1 MSVSVAAPAQ
11 RLDIEADFVTANERL
26 EAMGW
31 TDGLPVIPPT
41 EVLVNAMLARCR
53 QKPSDVLGRM
63 QPIDGVVTVEK
74 VAANAVMAGCAPAYF
89 PVVLAAV
96 KAVLQPQF
104 HVGSTACTTGG
115 AAPVVIVNGPVA
127 TTLNINA
134 GTACFGGNVKANATI
149 GRALRLVMRNL
160 GGARPGD
167 QEKSTQAWPG
177 KVTFCFAENEARSPW
192 EPLQVQHGF
201 SKEISTVTVV
211 AVRGVYPVCEGTQEA
226 GIGVLQTVAASMR
239 VMGSPIYNQNPR
251 NELPV
256 ILALGPEHATEIA
269 GAGFSK
275 RDVRNYLFE
284 HARMPVG
291 QLLGRVYNGT
301 DPWPAWIDTSDPRTT
316 VPMVASPDHF
326 IVVVAGGDGRHSAW
340 MPAWNVCRGAREVIE
355 EGSA

>member
-1 MSVSVAAPAQ
+1 MSTTLSQPAQ
-11 RLDIEADFVTANERL
+11 RFEIEDDFAEANAAL
-26 EAMGW
+26 EAMDW

-41 EVLVNAMLARCR
+41 EALVGAMLRRCSR
-53 QKPSDVLGRM
+53 EPGEVLGRM
-63 QPIDGVVTVEK
+63 QPLDGIVTVEK
-74 VAANAVMAGCAPAYF
+74 VAANAVMAGCAPDYF

-96 KAVLQPQF
+96 RAVLQPQF

-115 AAPVVIVNGPVA
+115 AAPVIIVNGPIA
-127 TTLNINA
+127 AALGINA

-160 GGARPGD
+160 GGAKPGG

-192 EPLQVQHGF
+192 EPLHVQHGLP
-201 SKEISTVTVV
+201 SDASMVTVV
-211 AVRGVYPVCEGTQEA
+211 AVRGLYPMCEGTQEA
-226 GIGVLQTVAASMR
+226 GPGVLQTLAASMC

-256 ILALGPEHATEIA
+256 VVVLSPEHAAEIA

-275 RDVRNYLFE
+275 RDVRHYLFE
-284 HARMPVG
+284 HARMPVK
-291 QLLGRVYNGT
+291 QLIGRVYYGT
-301 DPWPAWIDTSDPRTT
+301 DPWPPWIDQTDPTVR

-340 MPAWNVCRGAREVIE
+340 MPAWNVCRGAREVVE
-355 EGSA
+355 RA

>member
-1 MSVSVAAPAQ
+1 MTATAPSVLAE
-11 RLDIEADFVTANERL
+11 RLEMEADFTAANDRL
-26 EAMGW
+26 EALGW

-41 EVLVNAMLARCR
+41 EALVNAMLERC
-53 QKPSDVLGRM
+53 QHKPEDVLGRM

-74 VAANAVMAGCAPAYF
+74 VAANAVMAGCVPDYF

-96 KAVLQPQF
+96 RAVLQPQF

-115 AAPVVIVNGPVA
+115 AAPVVIVNGPIA
-127 TTLNINA
+127 TKLKINA
-134 GTACFGGNVKANATI
+134 GTACLGGNVKANATI

-160 GGARPGD
+160 GGAKPGG

-192 EPLQVQHGF
+192 EPLHVQHGL
-201 SKEISTVTVV
+201 SKDRSMVTVV
-211 AVRGVYPVCEGTQEA
+211 AVRGLYPVCEGTQEA
-226 GIGVLQTVAASMR
+226 GIGVLQTIASAMR

-256 ILALGPEHATEIA
+256 LLVLGPEHATEIA

-284 HARMPVG
+284 HARMPVK

-301 DPWPAWIDTSDPRTT
+301 DPWPPWIDTSEEGAT
-316 VPMVASPDHF
+316 VPMVASPDDF

-340 MPAWNVCRGAREVIE
+340 MPAWNVCRGARETIE
-355 EGSA
+355 EA